1 MNNIRASTPAVP
13 AASPRVHAPTLSA
26 EAQWFPRIVALG
38 GGTGLPVV
46 LRGLADALETAGG
59 APLGSPSTDL
69 LGAIVTVTDDGGSS
83 GRLRRDL
90 GVLPP
95 GDIRN
100 CLAALSCDTE
110 FNRLLQHRFDG
121 PTDLGGHPVGNLM
134 LAALTQ
140 MTGSFVVAIDEM
152 ARLLGARGRV
162 YPSTIEDVT
171 LRAELATGEFLEGE
185 TAIAAHGAA
194 IRRVALARKVRPW
207 PDALRA
213 LINADVVVIGPGS
226 LYTSVLPNL
235 LVDGVASTISAVRG
249 ARVCV
254 ANLMTEPGET
264 DGLSLDDHLR
274 VVREHTGR
282 NLFDYIL
289 VNRTAPTPAQLARY
303 RGEGAELVHREK
315 HLPAAEGARVLEAD
329 LLDTNCDQVRHDSH
343 KLAAAILQ
351 IAQRRGQR
359 LPAPAP
365 SPRIS

>member
-1 MNNIRASTPAVP
+1 
-13 AASPRVHAPTLSA
+13 
-26 EAQWFPRIVALG
+26 VALG

-46 LRGLADALETAGG
+46 LRGLADALERHTAGTG
-59 APLGSPSTDL
+59 TAFPTDL

-100 CLAALSCDTE
+100 CLAALSGDSE
-110 FNRLLQHRFDG
+110 FNRLLQHRFDAQ
-121 PTDLGGHPVGNLM
+121 TDLGGHPVGNLM

-162 YPSTIEDVT
+162 YPSTIEDVA
-171 LRAELATGEFLEGE
+171 LRAELATGEVLEGE
-185 TAIAAHGAA
+185 TAIASDAAA
-194 IRRVALARKVRPW
+194 IRRVSLARQVRPW

-213 LINADVVVIGPGS
+213 VINADVIVIGPGS

-254 ANLMTEPGET
+254 ANLMTQVGET
-264 DGLSLDDHLR
+264 DGLSLNDHLQ
-274 VVREHTGR
+274 VIREHTGR

-289 VNRTAPTPAQLARY
+289 VNRTPPTAAQLARY
-303 RGEGAELVHREK
+303 RGEGAELVRREK
-315 HLPAAEGARVLEAD
+315 HLPAAEGARIIEAD
-329 LLDTNCDQVRHDSH
+329 LLDTNSDQVRHDSY
-343 KLAAAILQ
+343 KLAAAIIQ
-351 IAQRRGQR
+351 IAKCRGQR
-359 LPAPAP
+359 VPAHPA